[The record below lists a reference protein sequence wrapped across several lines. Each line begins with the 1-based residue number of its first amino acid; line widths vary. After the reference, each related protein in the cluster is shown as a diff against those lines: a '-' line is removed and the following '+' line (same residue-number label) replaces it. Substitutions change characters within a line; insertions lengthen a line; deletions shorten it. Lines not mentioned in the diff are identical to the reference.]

1 MSTSWETPICALK
14 VPSVHHLM
22 VFPAGAWRKV
32 WMQVQASHCYGTMC
46 NKGRGLYGLPTEPEH
61 KSVTECFRVGAQ
73 NTYWCF
79 QPTTQTKY
87 LSKASFERHRLTLRG
102 RREPQCCDPPL
113 LLDLARK
120 QTRLWTTSWW
130 LTEFILKRYTAGD
143 PRGWIT
149 QVGSGTTCREVS
161 LPPPPQH
168 SQQPP
173 RWSTRNCING
183 NLKFK
188 LGYFIIKE
196 VLKQIPPLEIG
207 VRLEARPA
215 LLPTCWVLV
224 STQCALLLQGL
235 RLFLASALSGERFRT
250 DFKIRKVIQ
259 FLRLPLQF
267 QCIFIFNL
275 NVFSNLLLP
284 SDFFRQFFYVS
295 MF

>member
-1 MSTSWETPICALK
+1 MSTSWDTPICALK

-46 NKGRGLYGLPTEPEH
+46 KIGRGLYGLSTEPEH

-120 QTRLWTTSWW
+120 QTRLWTTLWW

-149 QVGSGTTCREVS
+149 QVGSGTTCPEVS
-161 LPPPPQH
+161 LH
-168 SQQPP
+168 
-173 RWSTRNCING
+173 W
-183 NLKFK
+183 K
-188 LGYFIIKE
+188 LG
-196 VLKQIPPLEIG
+196 
-207 VRLEARPA
+207 
-215 LLPTCWVLV
+215 W
-224 STQCALLLQGL
+224 GL
-235 RLFLASALSGERFRT
+235 RHGRLSFPPVGCWYRHSALCCCKDCVYFWRVLCQGRDLGLISKSG
-250 DFKIRKVIQ
+250 K
-259 FLRLPLQF
+259 
-267 QCIFIFNL
+267 
-275 NVFSNLLLP
+275 
-284 SDFFRQFFYVS
+284 
-295 MF
+295 